1 MDALIKSLRPGK
13 AASEVKSPD
22 VAPETRPAELDPAEF
37 LAAAVRADLP
47 RPSRAEAEQAVH
59 VLLSYIGENTG
70 REGLLDTPRR
80 VVEAFDELY
89 QGYHQC
95 PAEVLDRTFGETA
108 GYDDFVLIRDIEFTS
123 QCEHHMMPFYGR
135 AHIAYTPVERVVGLS
150 KLARLTD
157 IFARRLQ
164 TQEHLTAQIAAA
176 IDEVSKTPR
185 RGRADRGGAY
195 LHVGARRRQA
205 WRDDVHQPLHRH
217 VPRQSG
223 GAAAFPV
230 PGARTEPVTSPN
242 FLARL
247 SCPHLQRPTSAKR
260 GWPSSPNSTRPGL
273 VTCVATDAATGDV
286 LMVAHMNDEALR
298 KTIESGEAWYFSR
311 SRNALWRKGETSGH
325 TQRVVEMRLDCDQD
339 AIWIRV
345 EQNGA
350 ACHTGRHSCFYRK
363 IDAADGDTRLSFVDA
378 DRQFDPTKVYRK

>member
-13 AASEVKSPD
+13 APDLKPSEVKSPD
-22 VAPETRPAELDPAEF
+22 VTPETRPAELDPAEF

-59 VLLSYIGENTG
+59 VLLSYIGENPG

-176 IDEVSKTPR
+176 IDEVLKPR
-185 RGRADRGGAY
+185 GVAVLIEAEHTCMSVRGVAKHGAMTFTSRFTGMFRDNPAEQQRFLSLVRG
-195 LHVGARRRQA
+195 
-205 WRDDVHQPLHRH
+205 
-217 VPRQSG
+217 
-223 GAAAFPV
+223 
-230 PGARTEPVTSPN
+230 
-242 FLARL
+242 
-247 SCPHLQRPTSAKR
+247 
-260 GWPSSPNSTRPGL
+260 PSR
-273 VTCVATDAATGDV
+273 
-286 LMVAHMNDEALR
+286 
-298 KTIESGEAWYFSR
+298 
-311 SRNALWRKGETSGH
+311 
-325 TQRVVEMRLDCDQD
+325 
-339 AIWIRV
+339 
-345 EQNGA
+345 
-350 ACHTGRHSCFYRK
+350 
-363 IDAADGDTRLSFVDA
+363 
-378 DRQFDPTKVYRK
+378 